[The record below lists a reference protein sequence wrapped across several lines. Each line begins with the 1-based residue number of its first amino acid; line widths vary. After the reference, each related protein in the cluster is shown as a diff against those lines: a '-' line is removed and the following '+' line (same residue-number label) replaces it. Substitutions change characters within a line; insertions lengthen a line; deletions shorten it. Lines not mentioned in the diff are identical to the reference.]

1 MTKSEVCSKIYPE
14 YFFNNSE
21 GMENQMKQKLLYAND
36 RAKDNY
42 VSPTVDIVALNG
54 DILTESHFDPN
65 MGEWDTE

>member
-1 MTKSEVCSKIYPE
+1 
-14 YFFNNSE
+14 
-21 GMENQMKQKLLYAND
+21 MKQKLLYGND

-42 VSPTVDIVALNG
+42 VSPTVDIVDLNG